1 MRRLRGFTL
10 VEALVTISIVAVLVA
25 AVAPSASQ
33 MLANMRLRGT
43 SESLLSGLQKARSEA
58 VKSNQTV
65 TLWLVTTAAGRV
77 DNSCRLSSTS
87 RAWVV
92 SYNDPSGKCGADPST
107 SVAPRIVQVSNGGT
121 AGPDLSVAAY
131 AADGATAA
139 TQVSFDG
146 FGRRPLATATSDISS
161 IDISSSASGT
171 RRLRA
176 QISPAGNVRICD
188 RDAPVTNPPD
198 PRACS

>member
-10 VEALVTISIVAVLVA
+10 IEALVTMAVVAVLVA

-65 TLWLVTTAAGRV
+65 SLWLVTTSAGVV
-77 DNSCRLSSTS
+77 DNSCQLSSSS

-92 SYNDPSGKCGADPST
+92 SYNDPTGSCGADPST
-107 SVAPRIVQVSNGGT
+107 TVAPRIVQVSNGGT
-121 AGPDLSVAAY
+121 AGADLTVAAV

-139 TQVSFDG
+139 TQISFDG
-146 FGRRPLATATSDISS
+146 FGRRPLATAATDISI
-161 IDISSSASGT
+161 IDITSSATGT

-188 RDAPVTNPPD
+188 RDAPVTTPPD
-198 PRACS
+198 PRAC